1 MDRAH
6 ELAAGVLESR
16 VTRSRAIPL
25 WRWGLL
31 VALILCWEVGARFG
45 WLDPFFFSSP
55 SEIFRTACVKWQ
67 GGVLLRDILYTGAST
82 LLGFVLGT
90 VIGSIIGLMF
100 WFSRRVAL
108 VAEPYL
114 IVLNALPKLALA
126 PVLVIL
132 FGIGFSSK
140 VVLAFLMT
148 VITAAISA
156 WSGVKA
162 VDPALTT
169 LMVSLG
175 ARPWQIFSHL
185 VVPSAMPWMISGLRV
200 NIALA
205 MAGSIV
211 GEFIASDRGLGR
223 MIVYAGTTFDL
234 KLVWVGVAVL
244 SVLSV
249 LMYLGVVALEHLLSR
264 RWSCAAG
271 TSPRT

>member
-1 MDRAH
+1 MAKAT
-6 ELAAGVLESR
+6 EPATGVRE
-16 VTRSRAIPL
+16 AILPEKHVISL

-31 VALILCWEVGARFG
+31 LALIVLWEAGARLG
-45 WLDPFFFSSP
+45 LLDAFFFSSP
-55 SEIFRTACVKWQ
+55 TEILRTAITKWHT
-67 GGVLLRDILYTGAST
+67 GSLWRDVLYTGAST

-90 VIGSIIGLMF
+90 LIGSVIGLMF
-100 WFSRRVAL
+100 WFSRRAAL
-108 VAEPYL
+108 VAEPWL

-169 LMVSLG
+169 LLESLG
-175 ARPWQIFSHL
+175 ARRLQIFSLL

-234 KLVWVGVAVL
+234 KLVWVGVVVL
-244 SVLSV
+244 SILSI
-249 LMYLGVVALEHLLSR
+249 LMYLGVVTLERLLAR
-264 RWSCAAG
+264 RWSDG
-271 TSPRT
+271 TEAPRH

>member
-1 MDRAH
+1 MTSKPI
-6 ELAAGVLESR
+6 SR
-16 VTRSRAIPL
+16 WSIAL

-31 VALILCWEVGARFG
+31 AALILFWELASRFG
-45 WLDPFFFSSP
+45 LIDAFFFSSP
-55 SEIFRTACVKWQ
+55 TEIWRTAMIKWFSGQ
-67 GGVLLRDILYTGAST
+67 LWRDVAYTASST

-90 VIGSIIGLMF
+90 ASGSVIGLLF

-108 VAEPYL
+108 VAEPWM

-126 PVLVIL
+126 PVLVIW

-148 VITAAISA
+148 VVVAAMSA
-156 WSGVKA
+156 YGGVQS
-162 VDPALTT
+162 VDPALET
-169 LMVSLG
+169 LMISLG
-175 ARPWQIFSHL
+175 AKRRQIFTQL
-185 VVPSAMPWMISGLRV
+185 VVPSAMPSIITGLRV

-234 KLVWVGVAVL
+234 KLVWVGVVVL
-244 SVLSV
+244 SIVSV
-249 LMYLGVVALEHLLSR
+249 MMYAGVVLLEKLLLLKWTAR
-264 RWSCAAG
+264 K
-271 TSPRT
+271 PE